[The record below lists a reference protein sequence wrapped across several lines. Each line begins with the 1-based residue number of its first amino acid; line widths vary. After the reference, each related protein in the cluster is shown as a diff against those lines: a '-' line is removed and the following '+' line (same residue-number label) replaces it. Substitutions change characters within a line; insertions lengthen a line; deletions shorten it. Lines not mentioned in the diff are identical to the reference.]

1 MVLDRKKTNMD
12 ESTTEKIRKYL
23 IANPELLNSKYAHTA
38 KLFGTNY
45 ERVRGIA
52 RKLREKL
59 NPKHAKETTHFEENK
74 DGAIISCEDS
84 KRVKSLDDL
93 IKACNIDLNVWEVDK
108 YDIGTYE
115 VTGFDKAKRPITIP
129 MFRTKAW
136 LKRIDPTMNIQK
148 IREELVED
156 LVPLFDSVPRIA
168 IRPSSFLE
176 DDSHLLEIN
185 ACDLHIGKIGI
196 KGDEYNIEIARDRM
210 LNALEHLIKRSSGF
224 YIDQILFVVGNDF
237 LNADGDWPVPST
249 TKGTPQFN
257 SNKHMEMYRAGR
269 KLLVECINMLIDV
282 ACVHVM
288 VIPGNHDRESM
299 MHIGDALEIYF
310 EKNEDVTVDNSMS
323 MMKSY
328 HYGKCL
334 VINDHGDGAKINDLP
349 GIVSQRYRDVW
360 SEVKYVEVH
369 RGHYHTNKA
378 YKMQAVEEL
387 NGLTIRN
394 LSSMTATDEWHD
406 MKGFVGNVKKASAFI
421 WNKYNGVQ
429 AKLNYNVPIE

>member
-1 MVLDRKKTNMD
+1 
-12 ESTTEKIRKYL
+12 
-23 IANPELLNSKYAHTA
+23 
-38 KLFGTNY
+38 
-45 ERVRGIA
+45 
-52 RKLREKL
+52 
-59 NPKHAKETTHFEENK
+59 
-74 DGAIISCEDS
+74 
-84 KRVKSLDDL
+84 
-93 IKACNIDLNVWEVDK
+93 
-108 YDIGTYE
+108 
-115 VTGFDKAKRPITIP
+115 
-129 MFRTKAW
+129 
-136 LKRIDPTMNIQK
+136 
-148 IREELVED
+148 
-156 LVPLFDSVPRIA
+156 
-168 IRPSSFLE
+168 
-176 DDSHLLEIN
+176 
-185 ACDLHIGKIGI
+185 
-196 KGDEYNIEIARDRM
+196 
-210 LNALEHLIKRSSGF
+210 
-224 YIDQILFVVGNDF
+224 
-237 LNADGDWPVPST
+237 
-249 TKGTPQFN
+249 
-257 SNKHMEMYRAGR
+257 MEMYRAGR

>member
-168 IRPSSFLE
+168 IRPSIFLE

-185 ACDLHIGKIGI
+185 A
-196 KGDEYNIEIARDRM
+196 
-210 LNALEHLIKRSSGF
+210 
-224 YIDQILFVVGNDF
+224 
-237 LNADGDWPVPST
+237 
-249 TKGTPQFN
+249 
-257 SNKHMEMYRAGR
+257 
-269 KLLVECINMLIDV
+269 
-282 ACVHVM
+282 
-288 VIPGNHDRESM
+288 
-299 MHIGDALEIYF
+299 
-310 EKNEDVTVDNSMS
+310 
-323 MMKSY
+323 
-328 HYGKCL
+328 
-334 VINDHGDGAKINDLP
+334 
-349 GIVSQRYRDVW
+349 
-360 SEVKYVEVH
+360 
-369 RGHYHTNKA
+369 
-378 YKMQAVEEL
+378 
-387 NGLTIRN
+387 
-394 LSSMTATDEWHD
+394 
-406 MKGFVGNVKKASAFI
+406 
-421 WNKYNGVQ
+421 
-429 AKLNYNVPIE
+429 